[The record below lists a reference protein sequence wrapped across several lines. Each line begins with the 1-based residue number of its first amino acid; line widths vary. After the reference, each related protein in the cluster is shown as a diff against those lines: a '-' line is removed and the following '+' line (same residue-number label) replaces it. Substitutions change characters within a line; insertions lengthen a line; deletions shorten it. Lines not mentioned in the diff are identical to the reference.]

1 VSLHENDSSWHSRRI
16 LLAMLRKLR
25 LPNPTESKKD
35 KPIIVVSGLPRSGT
49 SMMMK
54 MLSEGGLEV
63 VTDAIRAADEDNP
76 NGYFEF
82 EPIKQL
88 TAGQTAWLETAGG
101 KLIKVISALLE
112 HLPTNHEYKVV
123 FMERAIQEILA
134 SQQKMLQRRNEASGA
149 PDQELAVQ
157 FSEHLKAIKYW
168 LARQP
173 HMSVL
178 YVDYNRL
185 MADPDAFCRPV
196 ADFLGIPL
204 DVERMRSVPNERLYR
219 NRAASP

>member
-1 VSLHENDSSWHSRRI
+1 
-16 LLAMLRKLR
+16 MLRKLR
-25 LPNPTESKKD
+25 RENRTAPKRSE
-35 KPIIVVSGLPRSGT
+35 PIVVVSGLPRSGT

-82 EPIKQL
+82 EPVKQL
-88 TAGQTAWLETAGG
+88 TGGQVDWLESAAG

-112 HLPTNHEYKVV
+112 YLPASHEYKVV
-123 FMERAIQEILA
+123 FMEREIKEILA
-134 SQQKMLQRRNEASGA
+134 SQQKMLERRNEASKA
-149 PDQELAVQ
+149 TDEELTAQ
-157 FSEHLKAIKYW
+157 FGEHLKAIKYW

-173 HMSVL
+173 NMSVL

-185 MADPDAFCRPV
+185 MADPAAYCGPV

-204 DVERMRSVPNERLYR
+204 DLDRMRGVPNEGLYR
-219 NRAASP
+219 NRASRA